1 MKRLT
6 NLGLLILLGCL
17 LTTKYSTAQNGYPK
31 LIVLDN
37 DTVAAYTEE
46 QVQLINLME
55 NQVHRYRGLSDEL
68 VAKIKSQDYVLMTR
82 ENALKLMY
90 DERAKTDSLDSI
102 YKELRAN
109 DAKTIAKLERKANRK
124 DTWLKIVATVAV
136 VEAVVLVVITQ

>member
-1 MKRLT
+1 
-6 NLGLLILLGCL
+6 
-17 LTTKYSTAQNGYPK
+17 
-31 LIVLDN
+31 
-37 DTVAAYTEE
+37 
-46 QVQLINLME
+46 ME